1 MNTILSQ
8 LKKYTVLSA
17 VALAAVVY
25 TGCTNLDENPY
36 TFIDPDNFYNSEA
49 DINAALNNTYHAFR
63 NMAGSARNYIA
74 PLEILTDV
82 GEANYRKESQ
92 NHYRNTWS
100 DMNNI
105 NNTFSDVW
113 EKAFAAINNANIVL
127 GRVEDV
133 EMDGTKKNYIKGQ
146 ALFLRAYSFYHIV
159 RIYGGCPIPL
169 TYTEG
174 IAGQKVPRSTAAEV
188 WERIFQDLKD
198 ADGLLPYKGT
208 SGYENWR
215 ANKSACHALLGEAY
229 LYKATI
235 SNEDN
240 MQANKEELTLSKQY
254 SGYVIEEAKKG
265 TYKLMLNYN
274 DLWYWNNKNAKNNEE
289 SIFELQYHNGENNN
303 NGMST
308 DFGIYGGMKKDD
320 KIVAGAFYC
329 RFGPTTDVYKS
340 YDAKDER
347 RNILLTEFTNKKDVH
362 YVYDLETER
371 WNSPDGMPY
380 LCEDKYSFT
389 TLINAKYIDPWADV
403 ATQNSLA
410 ATNFPQLRYAEVLL
424 NYAEAANLLKAGDGL
439 AELNQVHTRAGLT
452 PLPAMGQKEMDD
464 AILQE
469 RVWEFVGEGKIY
481 FDELRKGVLGDRA
494 EKTANR
500 SFQIWKQNIELVKDM
515 ETSRQK
521 VFFSYP
527 MTDKPTKSWLWKI
540 PSDDMSSNT
549 LLEQNPD
556 NESASLEY
564 DWSIN

>member
-8 LKKYTVLSA
+8 LKKYTVLGA

-49 DINAALNNTYHAFR
+49 DINAALNNTYRAYR

-113 EKAFAAINNANIVL
+113 NKAFAAINNANIVL
-127 GRVEDV
+127 GRVKDV

-174 IAGQKVPRSTAAEV
+174 ITGLKAPRATAAEV

-208 SGYENWR
+208 NGYENWR

-240 MQANKEELTLSKQY
+240 MQANKDELTLSKQY
-254 SGYVIEEAKKG
+254 SGYVIEEAKNGK
-265 TYKLMLNYN
+265 YELVKPYDN
-274 DLWYWNNKNAKNNEE
+274 LWYWNNKNAKNNNE
-289 SIFELQYHNGENNN
+289 SIFELQYYNGENNN

-308 DFGIYGGMKKDD
+308 DFGIYGGMMKDG
-320 KIVAGAFYC
+320 KVVAGAFYC

-340 YDAKDER
+340 YDIKDDR
-347 RNILLTEFTNKKDVH
+347 RNILLTEFTDKKNVH

-371 WNSPDGMPY
+371 WDDPSGKAY

-439 AELNQVHTRAGLT
+439 AELNEVHTRAGLD
-452 PLPAMGQKEMDD
+452 PLPAMEQKEMDD

-481 FDELRKGVLGDRA
+481 FDELRKGVLGDRV

-515 ETSRQK
+515 GTSRQK

-540 PSDDMSSNT
+540 PSGDISSNT
-549 LLEQNPD
+549 LLEQNPN

-564 DWSIN
+564 DWTI